1 MCVLIQPENFKMRLC
16 SLIPLLFWGIF
27 LTAKACKPSDPNLQR
42 LRSSKLLRLS
52 TNLSPNKTEKIAT
65 DVERFFADL
74 VSKDKSCMSKVPAL
88 PKQRKGPMATTF
100 ESQNGEQRLMVCGGY
115 LPDSAQIGRECW
127 SISDNL
133 PIWRPE
139 ENLPLSTFEGSGMVS
154 INSSVYVVGGLFQR
168 HVWEYSDKDGW
179 KRLHGFDLPSEE
191 NDLYG
196 GHCTISWEDTLYSIT
211 EAADKKY
218 AYYASI
224 SERKWRKLP
233 TPPFNAWSCALV
245 ELYGKKS

>member
-16 SLIPLLFWGIF
+16 SLISLLFWGIF

-139 ENLPLSTFEGSGMVS
+139 ENLPLSTFEGSGMAS
-154 INSSVYVVGGLFQR
+154 INSSVYVVGGLF
-168 HVWEYSDKDGW
+168 
-179 KRLHGFDLPSEE
+179 
-191 NDLYG
+191 NDMSGNIVIRMVGKSFTALTFQARKMIY
-196 GHCTISWEDTLYSIT
+196 TEDIALFRGKTLYT
-211 EAADKKY
+211 Q
-218 AYYASI
+218 
-224 SERKWRKLP
+224 
-233 TPPFNAWSCALV
+233 
-245 ELYGKKS
+245 